1 MNNKPRFYLMKQF
14 LTPKKRTDLAGR
26 GGVGDAS
33 VSSVN
38 FVTFGKNHLLVVS
51 SNKVTPRLYFSYL
64 LISSVAEGG
73 GGGGG
78 AGGGIRGGIFWNVF
92 EANLKG
98 IVVRIFSSLRSQES
112 LSIPLQN
119 VQQFSLVSGFA

>member
-1 MNNKPRFYLMKQF
+1 MKQF
-14 LTPKKRTDLAGR
+14 LTPKKRTDFAGR

-51 SNKVTPRLYFSYL
+51 STKVTPRLYFIYL

-73 GGGGG
+73 GVVGGSGEG
-78 AGGGIRGGIFWNVF
+78 YSGMY
-92 EANLKG
+92 LKL
-98 IVVRIFSSLRSQES
+98 ISRASL
-112 LSIPLQN
+112 
-119 VQQFSLVSGFA
+119 